1 MMTKKKNDLTFAESH
16 AKLYTDMIT
25 FEEQENMGQMDE
37 AIRETVKEQG
47 FKKINLEKEAIIA
60 TDRQVGGDHYKTCK
74 IQPVDYIVEN
84 NLTFL
89 EGNVV
94 KYITR
99 HRRKGEGARDIEK
112 VIHYCELILE
122 KDYGRK

>member
-1 MMTKKKNDLTFAESH
+1 MGLMYKAIAAPVKSKKD
-16 AKLYTDMIT
+16 
-25 FEEQENMGQMDE
+25 
-37 AIRETVKEQG
+37 
-47 FKKINLEKEAIIA
+47 FKKINLEKEARLA
-60 TDRQVGGDHYKTCK
+60 TERQVGGDHYKSCK

-99 HRRKGEGARDIEK
+99 HRRKGEGASDIEK

>member
-1 MMTKKKNDLTFAESH
+1 MGLMDKAIKEIVKDTK
-16 AKLYTDMIT
+16 
-25 FEEQENMGQMDE
+25 
-37 AIRETVKEQG
+37 G
-47 FKKINLEKEAIIA
+47 FKKTNIEKEAKIA

-94 KYITR
+94 KYITSFI
-99 HRRKGEGARDIEK
+99 RRNK
-112 VIHYCELILE
+112 
-122 KDYGRK
+122 

>member
-1 MMTKKKNDLTFAESH
+1 MGMMD
-16 AKLYTDMIT
+16 DV
-25 FEEQENMGQMDE
+25 
-37 AIRETVKEQG
+37 IRETVKDTKD
-47 FKKINLEKEAIIA
+47 FKKTNIEKEAIIA
-60 TDRQVGGDHYKTCK
+60 TSRQVGGDHYKTCK

-122 KDYGRK
+122 KDYGRE

>member
-1 MMTKKKNDLTFAESH
+1 MKKKMTFKESFY
-16 AKLYTDMIT
+16 KLYSDMRKV
-25 FEEQENMGQMDE
+25 EEDRDMGQMDE
-37 AIRETVKEQG
+37 AIRETVKQQG
-47 FKKINLEKEAIIA
+47 FKKTNIKKEAIIA

-99 HRRKGEGARDIEK
+99 HRRKGEGANDIEK

-122 KDYGRK
+122 KDYGRE

>member
-1 MMTKKKNDLTFAESH
+1 
-16 AKLYTDMIT
+16 
-25 FEEQENMGQMDE
+25 MGQMDE
-37 AIRETVKEQG
+37 AIKETVKDKKG
-47 FKKINLEKEAIIA
+47 FKKTNIEKEARLA
-60 TDRQVGGDHYKTCK
+60 TERQVGGIHYKSCK

-99 HRRKGEGARDIEK
+99 HRRKGEGASDIEK

-122 KDYGRK
+122 KDYGRE

>member
-1 MMTKKKNDLTFAESH
+1 MGMMD
-16 AKLYTDMIT
+16 D
-25 FEEQENMGQMDE
+25 
-37 AIRETVKEQG
+37 AIRETVKDKKD
-47 FKKINLEKEAIIA
+47 FKKTNIKKEAIIA
-60 TDRQVGGDHYKTCK
+60 TSRQVGGDHYKTCK

-122 KDYGRK
+122 KDYGSE

>member
-1 MMTKKKNDLTFAESH
+1 
-16 AKLYTDMIT
+16 
-25 FEEQENMGQMDE
+25 MGQMDE
-37 AIRETVKEQG
+37 AIRETVKEKKG
-47 FKKINLEKEAIIA
+47 FKKTNIEKEARLA
-60 TDRQVGGDHYKTCK
+60 TERQVGGNHYKSCK

-99 HRRKGEGARDIEK
+99 HRRKGEGASDIEK

-122 KDYGRK
+122 KDYGRE

>member
-1 MMTKKKNDLTFAESH
+1 
-16 AKLYTDMIT
+16 
-25 FEEQENMGQMDE
+25 MGVMNN
-37 AIRETVKEQG
+37 AWSASVKEQSG
-47 FKKINLEKEAIIA
+47 FKKINLEKEARIA

-122 KDYGRK
+122 KDYGRE

>member
-1 MMTKKKNDLTFAESH
+1 
-16 AKLYTDMIT
+16 
-25 FEEQENMGQMDE
+25 MDD
-37 AIRETVKEQG
+37 AIKETVKNKKD

-60 TDRQVGGDHYKTCK
+60 TNRQVGGDHYKTCK

-112 VIHYCELILE
+112 VIHDCELILE
-122 KDYGRK
+122 KDYGRE

>member
-122 KDYGRK
+122 KDYGRE

>member
-1 MMTKKKNDLTFAESH
+1 
-16 AKLYTDMIT
+16 
-25 FEEQENMGQMDE
+25 MGLMDK
-37 AIRETVKEQG
+37 AIADTVKNKKD
-47 FKKINLEKEAIIA
+47 FKKINLEKEARLA
-60 TDRQVGGDHYKTCK
+60 TERQVGGDHYKSCK

-99 HRRKGEGARDIEK
+99 HRRKGEGASDIEK

-122 KDYGRK
+122 KDFGRK

>member
-1 MMTKKKNDLTFAESH
+1 
-16 AKLYTDMIT
+16 
-25 FEEQENMGQMDE
+25 MGQMDE
-37 AIRETVKEQG
+37 AIKETVKDKKG
-47 FKKINLEKEAIIA
+47 FKKTNIEKEARLA
-60 TDRQVGGDHYKTCK
+60 TERQVGGNHYKSCK

-99 HRRKGEGARDIEK
+99 HRRKGEGASDIEK

-122 KDYGRK
+122 KDYGRE

>member
-1 MMTKKKNDLTFAESH
+1 MVGNNYLPTEYQTFIHASRYARWLPDESRRE
-16 AKLYTDMIT
+16 TWI
-25 FEEQENMGQMDE
+25 
-37 AIRETVKEQG
+37 ETVKDKKG
-47 FKKINLEKEAIIA
+47 FKKINLEKEARIA

-94 KYITR
+94 KYITI

-122 KDYGRK
+122 KDYGRE

>member
-1 MMTKKKNDLTFAESH
+1 MGMMD
-16 AKLYTDMIT
+16 D
-25 FEEQENMGQMDE
+25 
-37 AIRETVKEQG
+37 AIAETVKSNKM
-47 FKKINLEKEAIIA
+47 FKKINLKKEAKIA
-60 TDRQVGGDHYKTCK
+60 TDRQVGGDHYKTCT

-122 KDYGRK
+122 KDYGRE

>member
-1 MMTKKKNDLTFAESH
+1 MGMMD
-16 AKLYTDMIT
+16 D
-25 FEEQENMGQMDE
+25 
-37 AIRETVKEQG
+37 AIAETVKSNKM
-47 FKKINLEKEAIIA
+47 FKKIDLKKEAKIA

-122 KDYGRK
+122 KDYGRE

>member
-1 MMTKKKNDLTFAESH
+1 
-16 AKLYTDMIT
+16 
-25 FEEQENMGQMDE
+25 MGLMDKV
-37 AIRETVKEQG
+37 IKETVKDTKD
-47 FKKINLEKEAIIA
+47 FKKINIEKEARLA
-60 TDRQVGGDHYKTCK
+60 TERQVGGDHYKSCK

-99 HRRKGEGARDIEK
+99 HRRKGEGASDIEK

>member
-1 MMTKKKNDLTFAESH
+1 
-16 AKLYTDMIT
+16 
-25 FEEQENMGQMDE
+25 MGLMDK
-37 AIRETVKEQG
+37 AIADTVKNKED
-47 FKKINLEKEAIIA
+47 FKKINLEKEARLA
-60 TDRQVGGDHYKTCK
+60 TERQVGGDHYKSCK

-99 HRRKGEGARDIEK
+99 HRRKGEGASDIEK

>member
-1 MMTKKKNDLTFAESH
+1 MGMMD
-16 AKLYTDMIT
+16 D
-25 FEEQENMGQMDE
+25 
-37 AIRETVKEQG
+37 AIAETVKNNKM
-47 FKKINLEKEAIIA
+47 FKKINLKKEAKIA

-112 VIHYCELILE
+112 VIHYCELIFE
-122 KDYGRK
+122 KDYGRE

>member
-1 MMTKKKNDLTFAESH
+1 M
-16 AKLYTDMIT
+16 
-25 FEEQENMGQMDE
+25 NMGMMDD
-37 AIRETVKEQG
+37 AIKETVKDKKD

-60 TDRQVGGDHYKTCK
+60 TYRQVGGDHYKTCK

-112 VIHYCELILE
+112 VIHYC
-122 KDYGRK
+122 

>member
-1 MMTKKKNDLTFAESH
+1 
-16 AKLYTDMIT
+16 
-25 FEEQENMGQMDE
+25 MGQMDE
-37 AIRETVKEQG
+37 AIKETVKDTKG
-47 FKKINLEKEAIIA
+47 FKKTNIEKEARIA
-60 TDRQVGGDHYKTCK
+60 TERQVGGDHYKTCK

-99 HRRKGEGARDIEK
+99 HRRKGEGASDIET
-112 VIHYCELILE
+112 VIHNCELILE
-122 KDYGRK
+122 KD

>member
-1 MMTKKKNDLTFAESH
+1 
-16 AKLYTDMIT
+16 
-25 FEEQENMGQMDE
+25 MGLMDK
-37 AIRETVKEQG
+37 AIKDTVKDKKD
-47 FKKINLEKEAIIA
+47 FKKINIEKEARLA
-60 TDRQVGGDHYKTCK
+60 TERQVGGDHYKSCK

-99 HRRKGEGARDIEK
+99 HRRKGEGASDIEK

>member
-1 MMTKKKNDLTFAESH
+1 
-16 AKLYTDMIT
+16 
-25 FEEQENMGQMDE
+25 MGLMDE
-37 AIRETVKEQG
+37 AIKDTIKDKKNG
-47 FKKINLEKEAIIA
+47 FKKTDIKKLA
-60 TDRQVGGDHYKTCK
+60 TRNKQIGGNHYKNLS

-122 KDYGRK
+122 KDYGRE

>member
-1 MMTKKKNDLTFAESH
+1 MGMMD
-16 AKLYTDMIT
+16 D
-25 FEEQENMGQMDE
+25 
-37 AIRETVKEQG
+37 AIAETVKNNKM
-47 FKKINLEKEAIIA
+47 FKKINLKKEAKIA

-99 HRRKGEGARDIEK
+99 HRRKGEGAKDIEK

-122 KDYGRK
+122 KDYGRE

>member
-1 MMTKKKNDLTFAESH
+1 MGMMD
-16 AKLYTDMIT
+16 D
-25 FEEQENMGQMDE
+25 
-37 AIRETVKEQG
+37 AIAETVKSNKI
-47 FKKINLEKEAIIA
+47 FKKINLKKEAKMA

-122 KDYGRK
+122 KDYGRE

>member
-1 MMTKKKNDLTFAESH
+1 MSARD
-16 AKLYTDMIT
+16 Y
-25 FEEQENMGQMDE
+25 
-37 AIRETVKEQG
+37 
-47 FKKINLEKEAIIA
+47 
-60 TDRQVGGDHYKTCK
+60 QVGGDHYKK
-74 IQPVDYIVEN
+74 LQIQPVEYIYANE
-84 NLTFL
+84 LDFL

-122 KDYGRK
+122 KDYGRE

>member
-1 MMTKKKNDLTFAESH
+1 MGMMD
-16 AKLYTDMIT
+16 D
-25 FEEQENMGQMDE
+25 
-37 AIRETVKEQG
+37 AIAETVKNNKI
-47 FKKINLEKEAIIA
+47 FKKINLKKEAKIA

-122 KDYGRK
+122 KDYGRE

>member
-1 MMTKKKNDLTFAESH
+1 MGMMD
-16 AKLYTDMIT
+16 D
-25 FEEQENMGQMDE
+25 
-37 AIRETVKEQG
+37 AIAETVKSNKM
-47 FKKINLEKEAIIA
+47 FKKINLKKEAKIA

-99 HRRKGEGARDIEK
+99 HRRKGEGARNIEK

-122 KDYGRK
+122 KDYGRE

>member
-1 MMTKKKNDLTFAESH
+1 
-16 AKLYTDMIT
+16 
-25 FEEQENMGQMDE
+25 MGQMDE
-37 AIRETVKEQG
+37 SIRETVKDKKG
-47 FKKINLEKEAIIA
+47 FKKTNIEKEAKIA

-99 HRRKGEGARDIEK
+99 HRRKGEGASDI
-112 VIHYCELILE
+112 
-122 KDYGRK
+122 

>member
-1 MMTKKKNDLTFAESH
+1 
-16 AKLYTDMIT
+16 
-25 FEEQENMGQMDE
+25 MGLMDK
-37 AIRETVKEQG
+37 AIADTVKDKKG
-47 FKKINLEKEAIIA
+47 FKKTNIEKEARIA

-94 KYITR
+94 NILLDIEE
-99 HRRKGEGARDIEK
+99 KGEGARDIEK

-122 KDYGRK
+122 KDYGRE